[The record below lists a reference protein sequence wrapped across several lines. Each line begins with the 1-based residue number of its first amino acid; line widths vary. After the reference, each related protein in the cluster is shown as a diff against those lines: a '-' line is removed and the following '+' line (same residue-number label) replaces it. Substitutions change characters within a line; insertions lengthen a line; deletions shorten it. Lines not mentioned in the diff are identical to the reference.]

1 MQRRYITVDVFTDR
15 AFGGNPLG
23 VVLDAGGLSTE
34 QMQAVAREFNY
45 SETTFVLPPADPAH
59 DAQVRIFTVNRELP
73 FAGHP
78 NVGTAF
84 VLATLAAK
92 PPARLLFEEGAGL
105 VPVEIVTEQ
114 GRVVSTEFTAP
125 QPLKRMSH
133 LAVEQAAACLS
144 LSAGDFKTD
153 RHAPQIISVGLSF
166 LAVEVASREAL
177 RRARPMPRR
186 SQNLPVRRQRR
197 RLLLHARCAAAKS
210 RASCRRGCS
219 TPAPADCP
227 RPATGSATAA
237 CAALLADLDDSKDG
251 ELKLKIGQGVDMGRP
266 SLLLTRVRKQNGAV
280 ASIHVGGGSVKMME
294 GTFRLDG
301 KGDGLVA
308 RMSAAISGAGVRVAR
323 MSLRSSGLRLYTCGA
338 TRFSTF
344 TPSRSSMISAIH
356 CRWQWAWSR
365 S

>member
-59 DAQVRIFTVNRELP
+59 DAQVRIFTVNREIP

-114 GRVVSTEFTAP
+114 GKVASTEFAAP
-125 QPLKRMSH
+125 QPLKRMSQ
-133 LAVEQAAACLS
+133 LSVEQAAACLS
-144 LSAGDFKTD
+144 LKAGDIKTD

-166 LAVEVASREAL
+166 LAVEVNSREAL
-177 RRARPMPRR
+177 RRAKPD
-186 SQNLPVRRQRR
+186 
-197 RLLLHARCAAAKS
+197 AAAFAKTFPCDGS
-210 RASCRRGCS
+210 DAVYFYTRDVPSGEKPCDLQARMFHPGVSGLS
-219 TPAPADCP
+219 ED
-227 RPATGSATAA
+227 PATGSATAA
-237 CAALLADLDDSKDG
+237 AAALLADLDDTRDG
-251 ELKLKIGQGVDMGRP
+251 ELKLKIGQGFDMGRP

-280 ASIHVGGGSVKMME
+280 ASIHVGGGSVKIME
-294 GTFRLDG
+294 GTFWLE
-301 KGDGLVA
+301 
-308 RMSAAISGAGVRVAR
+308 GAG
-323 MSLRSSGLRLYTCGA
+323 
-338 TRFSTF
+338 
-344 TPSRSSMISAIH
+344 
-356 CRWQWAWSR
+356 
-365 S
+365 

>member
-15 AFGGNPLG
+15 AFGGNPLA

-34 QMQAVAREFNY
+34 QMQAIATEFNY

-114 GRVVSTEFTAP
+114 GKVVSTEFTAP

-133 LAVEQAAACLS
+133 VSTEQAAACLS
-144 LSAGDFKTD
+144 LSASDVKTD
-153 RHAPQIISVGLSF
+153 RHPPQIISVGLSF
-166 LAVEVASREAL
+166 LAVEVATREAL
-177 RRARPMPRR
+177 RRARPD
-186 SQNLPVRRQRR
+186 
-197 RLLLHARCAAAKS
+197 AAAFAKTFPCDGS
-210 RASCRRGCS
+210 DAVYFYTRDVPASEKPCELQARMFH
-219 TPAPADCP
+219 PAASGLSED
-227 RPATGSATAA
+227 PATGSATAA
-237 CAALLADLDDSKDG
+237 CAALLADLDDLKDG
-251 ELKLKIGQGVDMGRP
+251 ELRLKIGQGVDMGRP

-280 ASIHVGGGSVKMME
+280 ASIHVGGGSVQMME

-301 KGDGLVA
+301 KG
-308 RMSAAISGAGVRVAR
+308 
-323 MSLRSSGLRLYTCGA
+323 
-338 TRFSTF
+338 
-344 TPSRSSMISAIH
+344 
-356 CRWQWAWSR
+356 
-365 S
+365 